1 MSEIIDRRSFT
12 VAMAYAMLGGA
23 AITLT
28 ACGDSGPT
36 GSTGGTPTPAPTP
49 TTAATA
55 TDKAATAISA
65 NHGHS
70 ALITGAQLE
79 AGGGLTLDI
88 MGNAPHNHQ
97 VTLTGDEVVN
107 IRNNQTVTKASTV
120 SDGGSTYGGEHSHGV
135 TFN

>member
-36 GSTGGTPTPAPTP
+36 GSTGNPTPGPTPTP
-49 TTAATA
+49 TTAAVG
-55 TDKAATAISA
+55 DKAATVSA

-70 ALITGAQLE
+70 AVITGAQLE
-79 AGGGLTLDI
+79 AGGGLVLDI
-88 MGNAPHNHQ
+88 MGQAPHNHQ
-97 VTLTGDEVVN
+97 VTLTGDEVVS

-120 SDGGSTYGGEHSHGV
+120 SDGGSSYGGEHNHGV

>member
-1 MSEIIDRRSFT
+1 MSENMDRRSFT

-28 ACGDSGPT
+28 GCGDSG
-36 GSTGGTPTPAPTP
+36 GSSTGPYAPTP
-49 TTAATA
+49 TSPPVG
-55 TDKAATAISA
+55 DKAATISA
-65 NHGHS
+65 NHGH
-70 ALITGAQLE
+70 AAVITGAQLE

-88 MGNAPHNHQ
+88 KGNAPHNHQ
-97 VTLTGDEVVN
+97 VSLTGDEVVN

-120 SDGGSTYGGEHSHGV
+120 TDGGSSYGGEHSHGV